1 MSNQQPWTLLQVG
14 DKVVFKPSTGTTNE
28 NIFTITSISH
38 RGYSGTWSGMNFGP
52 LSMDGG
58 LDGSAWWV
66 NKLRVE
72 KPWYRQLAVGDTF
85 KSCTGCVYTVV
96 QVGDGKIEAVW
107 KDEAYIR
114 TRRGSFTLEDSWL
127 TDPTKAT
134 PIHIAALQPP
144 TALTPPQE
152 PEVPWYRRLAKGD
165 TFTKEGMEWLVTASA
180 ASRGGVVWVSTPER
194 CGNRPIH
201 PCNQAKWFSDASPL
215 SVAALKVPQVAPWW
229 HSAKPGDRFHS
240 SLYGNCTV
248 ASVLMSAHPNLFPRE
263 IAVTQDDYPKE
274 TPLLRFHVRADGKFE
289 ALDQATPILPKT
301 AEPIPYPAWPDS
313 PWMDLEVGSP
323 IFLDTLSPCIISKAE
338 WEAGSAEKL
347 GYYHASV
354 SIDYLVAVVEAGV
367 KPHWWGG
374 HCRQMEKRP
383 WMGLKTGDRLK
394 LKDGNVAK
402 VEQIH
407 RFPSYPTNASND
419 VEVKFSIEGSGLST
433 SYYYRADGSLRPDW
447 WVEIAQVNPTPPTPY
462 SPSPG
467 DRCYVDGSV
476 WEVTEANL
484 RLGMD
489 NFWQLRMKR
498 LYSKHN
504 QTWCPVQSTTW
515 CQHNLVPPS
524 HWSRNLK
531 VGDRLL
537 EGDDEGDLIWTV
549 EALADDD
556 RYILGNAFYPKR
568 TLCPIIDRNWFSKAK
583 LLPRVDPL
591 PNTPPSPLLAG
602 VATYPRHRVPTIP
615 LDDLAVGE
623 AVDVPVERYSEDMIR
638 GIVELTG
645 KRAEAGSRKIFGLV
659 STETTHTIWREM

>member
-1 MSNQQPWTLLQVG
+1 VQVLANQHPARL
-14 DKVVFKPSTGTTNE
+14 
-28 NIFTITSISH
+28 
-38 RGYSGTWSGMNFGP
+38 YSGKWHNPSATTQ
-52 LSMDGG
+52 LVYEGG
-58 LDGSAWWV
+58 VEPIWWTQ
-66 NKLRVE
+66 KLRVE
-72 KPWYRQLAVGDTF
+72 EAPLAPWY
-85 KSCTGCVYTVV
+85 
-96 QVGDGKIEAVW
+96 
-107 KDEAYIR
+107 
-114 TRRGSFTLEDSWL
+114 
-127 TDPTKAT
+127 TK
-134 PIHIAALQPP
+134 L
-144 TALTPPQE
+144 
-152 PEVPWYRRLAKGD
+152 RKGD

-289 ALDQATPILPKT
+289 ALDQATPITKPT
-301 AEPIPYPAWPDS
+301 EPIPYPAWPDS

-347 GYYHASV
+347 GYYHAPV
-354 SIDYLVAVVEAGV
+354 SIDYLVAVVEPGLQ
-367 KPHWWGG
+367 PHWWVG

-467 DRCYVDGSV
+467 DRCYVDQAV
-476 WEVTEANL
+476 CEVVEVEKSADCCNWLIRL
-484 RLGMD
+484 RRIADLLPSQK
-489 NFWQLRMKR
+489 FVK
-498 LYSKHN
+498 
-504 QTWCPVQSTTW
+504 STTW

-537 EGDDEGDLIWTV
+537 EPGDGELVWTV

-623 AVDVPVERYSEDMIR
+623 AVDVPVERYDEAMLKY
-638 GIVELTG
+638 IVDTLSQQA
-645 KRAEAGSRKIFGLV
+645 KRDGNPEKIFGLTT
-659 STETTHTIWREM
+659 STETATHTIWREM

>member
-14 DKVVFKPSTGTTNE
+14 DKVVFPDDKSGE
-28 NIFTITSISH
+28 YSFTITGDSP
-38 RGYSGTWSGMNFGP
+38 GKYTGMWSNAYTYP
-52 LSMDGG
+52 LLWSETQPV
-58 LDGSAWWV
+58 WWTQ
-66 NKLRVE
+66 KLRVE

-85 KSCTGCVYTVV
+85 KCSAGAVYTV
-96 QVGDGKIEAVW
+96 KAV
-107 KDEAYIR
+107 
-114 TRRGSFTLEDSWL
+114 RRGEVDLDYTGGGGVNRGTFPLEDSWIS
-127 TDPTKAT
+127 DP
-134 PIHIAALQPP
+134 
-144 TALTPPQE
+144 
-152 PEVPWYRRLAKGD
+152 AK
-165 TFTKEGMEWLVTASA
+165 
-180 ASRGGVVWVSTPER
+180 
-194 CGNRPIH
+194 
-201 PCNQAKWFSDASPL
+201 ASPL
-215 SVAALKVPQVAPWW
+215 SVAALNPPQAAPWW

-248 ASVLMSAHPNLFPRE
+248 ASVLMSAHPNPFPRE

-301 AEPIPYPAWPDS
+301 AEPIRYSAWPDS

-347 GYYHASV
+347 GYYHAPV

-515 CQHNLVPPS
+515 CQHNLIPSS

-537 EGDDEGDLIWTV
+537 EGDEEGDLIWTV

-623 AVDVPVERYSEDMIR
+623 AVDVPVERYDEAMLKY
-638 GIVELTG
+638 IVDTLSQQA
-645 KRAEAGSRKIFGLV
+645 KRDGNPEKIFGLTT
-659 STETTHTIWREM
+659 STETATHTIWREM